1 MRATTGDNAIA
12 GGPAGSRGL
21 WGRQLQ
27 HYPETRQRHLYL
39 GLTVLCTVVLYYEL
53 YVQGSVATKIIQ
65 NLGFSWTGFVM
76 VLVIGNA
83 VGALA
88 SLAAGLADRYGRAN
102 IVVVGLFITGAIIA
116 FGLPNAGSTAMYT
129 VLFAV
134 LSLVEGAALVATPA
148 LIRDFS
154 PQVGRG
160 VAMGFWT
167 LGPVLGSLVVTTIA
181 TNTLDSH
188 PDWRFQFYVC
198 GAVGLVVAVVAL
210 FGLRE
215 LSPRLRDQLMVSL
228 RDRALIEARAAG
240 VDPEKALEGHWR
252 QMLRLDI
259 LGPALAISLFLLL
272 YYALVAFIVVYFA
285 TVFGFTEQR
294 SNSIVNWYWATNAIA
309 LVAAGLLSDRL
320 HVRKPFML
328 VGALI
333 SLVGVGLF
341 AAAATDAGTSPGTFK
356 AYFVIAA
363 FGGGL
368 VYVAW
373 MAAFTETVEK
383 HNPAATATGLA
394 VWGMT
399 IRTVVTLSFASLLI
413 VVPATST
420 LVDAGPRVQRIV
432 AQYPQ
437 QVRTLQQVDPAV
449 LAALQRNAGD
459 QQAQVRA
466 LTQLTGLP
474 QGQVTKAV
482 RLGARYATE
491 LKTASAIP
499 PATLLVLSAK
509 PTDLK
514 AQQVAVA
521 AIVTKLRV
529 SPQQAAARLGA
540 LGRVPPADTVFLLRT
555 GPQVQQSAARLAS
568 LSRVPPADLK
578 YLAENAKDVA
588 TAQKDAPGQWQTY
601 WWIAFAGQILFI
613 PFIFVLTGH
622 WSPRKARAD
631 EEAHERM
638 VEQELAKLQ
647 LARTAPES

>member
-1 MRATTGDNAIA
+1 MSATTGDVGIA
-12 GGPAGSRGL
+12 DSPAGLRRL
-21 WGRQLQ
+21 WDRQLQ
-27 HYPETRQRHLYL
+27 HYPETGPRYRYL

-53 YVQGSVATKIIQ
+53 YVQGSVATKIIED
-65 NLGFSWTGFVM
+65 LGFSWTGFVM

-116 FGLPNAGSTAMYT
+116 FGLPNAGSTATYT
-129 VLFAV
+129 VLFAI

-188 PDWRFQFYVC
+188 ADWQFQFYVC
-198 GAVGLVVAVVAL
+198 GAVGLVVAVIAL
-210 FGLRE
+210 FSLRE

-228 RDRALIEARAAG
+228 RDRALVEARAAG
-240 VDPEKALEGHWR
+240 VDPEKAIEGRWR

-259 LGPALAISLFLLL
+259 FGPALAISLFLLL

-309 LVAAGLLSDRL
+309 LVAAGLLSDKL

-328 VGALI
+328 AGALI

-341 AAAATDAGTSPGTFK
+341 ASTATDAGTSAGTFK
-356 AYFVIAA
+356 AYLVIAA
-363 FGGGL
+363 LGAGL

-420 LVDAGPRVQRIV
+420 LVDSGPRVQRIV

-449 LAALQRNAGD
+449 LAALQQNAGD
-459 QQAQVRA
+459 QRAQVQA

-474 QGQVTKAV
+474 AAQVTKAV
-482 RLGARYATE
+482 TLGARYATE
-491 LKTASAIP
+491 LKTAAAIP
-499 PATLLVLSAK
+499 QATLLALSAT
-509 PTDLK
+509 PSDLK

-521 AIVTKLRV
+521 AIATKLGV
-529 SPQQAAARLGA
+529 SPQEAAARLGA
-540 LGRVPPADTVFLLRT
+540 LGKVPPADTAFLLTT
-555 GPQVQQSAARLAS
+555 GPPVQQAGVRLAA
-568 LSRVPPADLK
+568 LSTVPPADLK
-578 YLAENAKDVA
+578 YLADNATDVA
-588 TAQKDAPGQWQTY
+588 KAQKDAPGQWQTY

-622 WSPRKARAD
+622 WSPRKARED

-647 LARTAPES
+647 LARAVPEN

>member
-1 MRATTGDNAIA
+1 MSATTSDAAIA
-12 GGPAGSRGL
+12 DRPVGPRRL
-21 WGRQLQ
+21 WDRQLQ
-27 HYPETRQRHLYL
+27 HYPETGPRYGYL
-39 GLTVLCTVVLYYEL
+39 ALTVLCTVVLYYEL

-65 NLGFSWTGFVM
+65 DLGFSWTGFVM

-129 VLFAV
+129 ILFAI

-181 TNTLDSH
+181 TNTLDSQ
-188 PDWRFQFYVC
+188 PDWQFQFYVC
-198 GAVGLVVAVVAL
+198 GAVGLVVAVIAL

-228 RDRALIEARAAG
+228 RDRALVEARAAG
-240 VDPEKALEGHWR
+240 LDPEKALQGSWR

-309 LVAAGLLSDRL
+309 LVAAGLLSDRF

-341 AAAATDAGTSPGTFK
+341 AATSDDLGTSAGTFK
-356 AYFVIAA
+356 LYFVIAA
-363 FGGGL
+363 LGGGL

-459 QQAQVRA
+459 QRAQVQA
-466 LTQLTGLP
+466 LTQLTGLSAAE
-474 QGQVTKAV
+474 VTKAV
-482 RLGARYATE
+482 TLGTRYATE
-491 LKTASAIP
+491 LKTAAAIP
-499 PATLLVLSAK
+499 QATLLTLSAK

-521 AIVTKLRV
+521 AIATKLGV

-540 LGRVPPADTVFLLRT
+540 LGRVPAADTVFLLRT
-555 GPQVQQSAARLAS
+555 GPQVQQSAARLAA
-568 LSRVPPADLK
+568 LSQVPPADLE
-578 YLAENAKDVA
+578 YLADNAEDVA
-588 TAQKDAPGQWQTY
+588 AAQKDAPGQWQTY
-601 WWIAFAGQILFI
+601 WWIAFAGQLLFI

-631 EEAHERM
+631 EEAHERL

-647 LARTAPES
+647 SARTAPES